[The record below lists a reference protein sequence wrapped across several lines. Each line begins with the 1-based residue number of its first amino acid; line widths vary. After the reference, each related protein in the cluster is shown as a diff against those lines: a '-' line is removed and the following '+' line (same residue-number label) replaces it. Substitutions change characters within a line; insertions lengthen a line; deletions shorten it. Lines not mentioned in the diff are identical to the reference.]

1 MRQEI
6 IMSGEQKEYISLH
19 LELLKKA
26 LKDEGLCFAFLVDKK
41 DFNKSSLAIVDVKSV
56 QSGNVDGI
64 EISLE
69 KLNKGLIQ
77 GVIGKWEKR
86 VKY

>member
-1 MRQEI
+1 MF
-6 IMSGEQKEYISLH
+6 
-19 LELLKKA
+19 
-26 LKDEGLCFAFLVDKK
+26 CVLVDKK

-69 KLNKGLIQ
+69 KLNKGLI
-77 GVIGKWEKR
+77 
-86 VKY
+86 

>member
-1 MRQEI
+1 
-6 IMSGEQKEYISLH
+6 MSGEQKEYISLH

-69 KLNKGLIQ
+69 KLNKGLIW

>member
-1 MRQEI
+1 
-6 IMSGEQKEYISLH
+6 MSGEQKEYISLH

-56 QSGNVDGI
+56 QSEKVNGI

-69 KLNKGLIQ
+69 KLNEGL
-77 GVIGKWEKR
+77 V
-86 VKY
+86 

>member
-1 MRQEI
+1 MPD
-6 IMSGEQKEYISLH
+6 EQKEYISLH
-19 LELLKKA
+19 LDILKKA

-41 DFNKSSLAIVDVKSV
+41 DFNKSSLAIVDVKRV

-69 KLNKGLIQ
+69 KLNEGLI
-77 GVIGKWEKR
+77 
-86 VKY
+86 

>member
-1 MRQEI
+1 
-6 IMSGEQKEYISLH
+6 MSGEQKEYISLH

-69 KLNKGLIQ
+69 KLNKGLI
-77 GVIGKWEKR
+77 
-86 VKY
+86 